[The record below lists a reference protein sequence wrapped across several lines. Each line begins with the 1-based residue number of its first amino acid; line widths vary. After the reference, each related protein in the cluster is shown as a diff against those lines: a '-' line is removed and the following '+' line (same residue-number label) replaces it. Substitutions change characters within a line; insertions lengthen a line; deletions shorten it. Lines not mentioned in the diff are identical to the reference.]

1 MVLWSC
7 NIRSHMCC
15 AFLLISITF
24 PQINTV
30 IKPIFVM
37 CVWATVCQ
45 RTCVPLCLCLE
56 GTKSLDGSLAIKSI
70 CLSSSGSRLMNTLLV
85 WPLDLKE
92 TLSLSIWAWQFNL
105 LFVFSASVPFL
116 PFLSQA
122 FALTLSC
129 QFFFFLSFFFNHACS
144 APFCPPPTPPPPT
157 GCFAVSGSV
166 ATGCK
171 PEGQFLLSL

>member
-15 AFLLISITF
+15 AFLLISVTF
-24 PQINTV
+24 PQINTL
-30 IKPIFVM
+30 IKPIFVV

-45 RTCVPLCLCLE
+45 CTCVPLCLCLE

-129 QFFFFLSFFFNHACS
+129 QFFFFLSFFLTMRALLLS
-144 APFCPPPTPPPPT
+144 VPPPLHPPT